1 MREGDKKDKGNG
13 EKEKKERRKKG
24 KKEEQGGGGGR
35 ERKGDGGDLRG
46 CGYWCWMQK
55 RWRRRERSDE

>member
-35 ERKGDGGDLRG
+35 ERKGDGGRPSRMWILALDAEEVEKAG
-46 CGYWCWMQK
+46 
-55 RWRRRERSDE
+55 EE